1 MVDYDG
7 MTTWLVDQGAMVQ
20 TFGSSRWC
28 PLKEFMAGQRAAAA
42 EIADQQKSNMSNEL
56 PVVYPESDRNFLF
69 GAPGGG
75 ALAATRERPS

>member
-1 MVDYDG
+1 
-7 MTTWLVDQGAMVQ
+7 
-20 TFGSSRWC
+20 
-28 PLKEFMAGQRAAAA
+28 MAGQRAAAA